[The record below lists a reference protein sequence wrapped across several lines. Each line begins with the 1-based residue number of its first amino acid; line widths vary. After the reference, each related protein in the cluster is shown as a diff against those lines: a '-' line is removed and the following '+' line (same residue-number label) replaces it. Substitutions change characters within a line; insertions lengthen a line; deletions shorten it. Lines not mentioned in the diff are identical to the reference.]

1 MTSRALATAATAVGP
16 RSGIGW
22 DNLNPFHD
30 IGVLVH
36 QGLSAATGV
45 AADAFTAACL
55 AVWDAGLFFFQLLL
69 ELMAYFLTP
78 DLSEN
83 GPERQVYAYAFWMA
97 GALLSILV
105 MVQLALAAAQG
116 SGKAVGRVL
125 IGLGQ
130 FAMVCAAWIFY
141 AVMIVAAAGGL
152 TTSLTHAFFGGA
164 SLTGLSLWQPFD
176 PKTITS
182 AGAAFVL
189 AVLGVFLIMSSA
201 VHVFVYIGR
210 AAALLVMVPTAPIAA
225 AGTVSDFGRP
235 WFWKTFR
242 WFHAAAFTP
251 VLMVLVLGIGSL
263 VTQSVGQNLASSMHA
278 AFADAVPGVFLICMS
293 CVSPL
298 ALFKL
303 LAFVEPGTPSGG
315 AMRAGL
321 AQSGGVKGLLGLGS
335 ASQSGGGGQ
344 ASAMSAEGTASQ
356 GEAQG
361 QEATAGRFQKA
372 LGSIHP
378 MFGQAMGMAQSV
390 GVRGIAIQSDLD
402 NQAGVGHQA
411 SYPDFS
417 DLSTKRP
424 NNTPGTEGGSN
435 PDASSSGPSDS
446 TPLSQAPV
454 HAAPTTNG
462 GPPILGAPGTPGASG
477 GATGTGAADGEAV
490 GGAEAAAL
498 IV

>member
-1 MTSRALATAATAVGP
+1 MMNRLAIATALGP

-83 GPERQVYAYAFWMA
+83 GPERHVYAYAFWMA

-105 MVQLALAAAQG
+105 VVQLALAAAQG

-189 AVLGVFLIMSSA
+189 AVLGIFLIMSSA

-303 LAFVEPGTPSGG
+303 LAFVEPGTPSGA

-321 AQSGGVKGLLGLGS
+321 AQSGGFKGLLGLNPTDQAAGGS
-335 ASQSGGGGQ
+335 NATAAGGEGG
-344 ASAMSAEGTASQ
+344 SSQ
-356 GEAQG
+356 GEAMG
-361 QEATAGRFQKA
+361 QDATSGRFQKA
-372 LGSIHP
+372 LGSVQP
-378 MFGQAMGMAQSV
+378 LFGQAMGMAQSV

-417 DLSTKRP
+417 DLTTKRA
-424 NNTPGTEGGSN
+424 NTTKSDGGSGDSPN
-435 PDASSSGPSDS
+435 GPDSSES
-446 TPLSQAPV
+446 TPLPPQTPV
-454 HAAPTTNG
+454 PTQPSTNG
-462 GPPILGAPGTPGASG
+462 GPPMPGGPPAGT
-477 GATGTGAADGEAV
+477 ATGGEAA

>member
-1 MTSRALATAATAVGP
+1 MMNRLVVATVLGP

-36 QGLSAATGV
+36 KGLSAATGV

-78 DLSEN
+78 DLSQN

-105 MVQLALAAAQG
+105 VVQLALAAAQG

-176 PKTITS
+176 PKTVTS

-189 AVLGVFLIMSSA
+189 AVLGIFLIMSSA

-235 WFWKTFR
+235 WFWRTFR

-303 LAFVEPGTPSGG
+303 LAFVEPGTPSGA

-321 AQSGGVKGLLGLGS
+321 AQSGGVKGLLGLNPASQAGGGS
-335 ASQSGGGGQ
+335 AVAAGG
-344 ASAMSAEGTASQ
+344 EGSSSQ
-356 GEAQG
+356 GEAMG
-361 QEATAGRFQKA
+361 QDATSGRFQKA
-372 LGSIHP
+372 LGSIQP
-378 MFGQAMGMAQSV
+378 LFGQAMGMAQSV

-417 DLSTKRP
+417 DLTTKRP
-424 NNTPGTEGGSN
+424 TNPSSGANDANGGSQDG
-435 PDASSSGPSDS
+435 PGSGES
-446 TPLSQAPV
+446 TPLSPPSPV
-454 HAAPTTNG
+454 PSQPTANDS
-462 GPPILGAPGTPGASG
+462 PPGSASS
-477 GATGTGAADGEAV
+477 AADAGAGGEAA

-498 IV
+498 IL